1 MPCSLSKTIVKY
13 TNIIKFKQR
22 YIKMIKESDPLY
34 VGRKHACKLLRCS
47 LNTLSNLIEDGH
59 IHAYKCG
66 GKTSKINVSALS
78 IDRFQKQGGIFYKAS
93 SPDMT
98 LEQFLNDSEGM

>member
-1 MPCSLSKTIVKY
+1 
-13 TNIIKFKQR
+13 
-22 YIKMIKESDPLY
+22 MIKESDPLY
-34 VGRKHACKLLRCS
+34 VGRNRACELLRCS

-66 GKTSKINVSALS
+66 GKTSKIQVSVIS
-78 IDRFQKQGGIFYKAS
+78 IDRFIKQGGVFYKAS

-98 LEQFLNDSEGM
+98 LEQFLSDKEGM